1 MNKIANLLLLNV
13 GLNQRLNIAKLF
25 VVFDPFRGDKYDRG
39 FSYCSSLCFSV
50 CKSNHNLASISIY
63 RVTHKEWDLKDDC
76 AEFIYSPF
84 SCI

>member
-25 VVFDPFRGDKYDRG
+25 VVFDPFRGDKYD
-39 FSYCSSLCFSV
+39 SSNLCFSV

-84 SCI
+84 SCM